1 MIEIVES
8 KNTGVADY
16 QRTYLEYKAE
26 LDAELAKTAESFV
39 KIGYLLKVARDTN
52 ILYESG
58 YKNVVEFAQAEYNID
73 KTQVS
78 RFIKIND
85 EFSEGGYSDR
95 LEERYR
101 GFGYAKLSIMLQ
113 LPESIN
119 EELTPEYS
127 KKEIQ
132 ALKDEVDAE
141 NKVTDIERML
151 EAAEEPEVIEKAAQ
165 GSKAAAVQGST
176 VEEGGAAAV
185 PENTVLESGA
195 AAVPETNLQIAIKR
209 LGEEIPELYI
219 EVHKAL
225 SESPGERGNT
235 GKIKEIMMPDGAK
248 IYMILIRGI
257 GRCMLSLK
265 EEEDVKLIN
274 VRSGEKEVFT
284 WEELTESWM
293 DIMHM
298 HILPRQSWEMIYGRE
313 YPEVAPV
320 QQEQES
326 RKESKVVK
334 AKEHPEQ
341 KPEVQQEVERH
352 KAEQNAIKAEQNSE
366 IEESTSEMSMPVQE
380 SIEGSETC
388 TENPGERGNMQVE
401 GQQSIEEYPEYMPD
415 EYEKT
420 PENKEQISRKAYEQR
435 KKTYEEGVENNIQAA
450 NRNIEDGIYEIA
462 KADLLDAIRY
472 LDALI
477 ELERIEIL
485 ENEGEGK

>member
-8 KNTGVADY
+8 KNTGVEGY
-16 QRTYLEYKAE
+16 QRTYQEYKAE

-132 ALKDEVDAE
+132 TLKDEVDAE

-151 EAAEEPEVIEKAAQ
+151 EAEVEPKVIDEAAQ
-165 GSKAAAVQGST
+165 ENTAAAVQGST

-185 PENTVLESGA
+185 PENAVLESGA
-195 AAVPETNLQIAIKR
+195 AAVQENNLQIAIKR

-225 SESPGERGNT
+225 SESPGERENT

-320 QQEQES
+320 QQEKES

-334 AKEHPEQ
+334 AKEHPEK
-341 KPEVQQEVERH
+341 KPEVQQKV

-366 IEESTSEMSMPVQE
+366 IAEESTSEMPLPVQE
-380 SIEGSETC
+380 SIEEPETC
-388 TENPGERGNMQVE
+388 AENPGERENMQVE
-401 GQQSIEEYPEYMPD
+401 GQRSIEEYPEYLPD
-415 EYEKT
+415 EYEKA
-420 PENKEQISRKAYEQR
+420 PEIKERISRRMYEQS
-435 KKTYEEGVENNIQAA
+435 KKTYKGSFENNIGCAQARA
-450 NRNIEDGIYEIA
+450 EEGMWEVA
-462 KADLLDAIRY
+462 KADLMDAIRY

-477 ELERIEIL
+477 ELESIEIV
-485 ENEGEGK
+485 EEEGE